1 MTRRPASATDRGWS
15 NSTVH
20 REVDNRHA
28 RWVFKVVL
36 GIAVA
41 LTPLAVYLLQTMSYV
56 ETSYAIED
64 LRGQEARLVD
74 AERRLTIE
82 KALMESLPAVEKR
95 AGTQLNLEH
104 PTAANMIV
112 VSPEVL
118 TQPARTS
125 AGTPRPR
132 SR

>member
-1 MTRRPASATDRGWS
+1 MRRPASTSVRGWQ

-36 GIAVA
+36 GVAIALA
-41 LTPLAVYLLQTMSYV
+41 PLAVYLLQTMAYV

-64 LRGQEARLVD
+64 LRGQEARLID

-82 KALMESLPAVEKR
+82 KAVMESLPAVEQR
-95 AGTQLNLEH
+95 AGIELGLEH
-104 PTAANMIV
+104 PKAARVIV
-112 VSPEVL
+112 VSPEDLVR
-118 TQPARTS
+118 PAPSEAPSR
-125 AGTPRPR
+125 RPR

>member
-1 MTRRPASATDRGWS
+1 MSRPSSASDRGWR

-36 GIAVA
+36 GVAIALA
-41 LTPLAVYLLQTMSYV
+41 PLAVYLLQTMSYV

-64 LRGQEARLVD
+64 LRGQEARLID

-82 KALMESLPAVEKR
+82 RAVIESLPAVEQR
-95 AGTQLNLEH
+95 AGVELGLEH
-104 PTAANMIV
+104 PRPARVIV
-112 VSPEVL
+112 VSRGEL
-118 TQPARTS
+118 GRPAPS
-125 AGTPRPR
+125 AAASHRPP

>member
-1 MTRRPASATDRGWS
+1 MTRRPASASDRGWR
-15 NSTVH
+15 NSAVH

-28 RWVFKVVL
+28 RWVVKVVL
-36 GIAVA
+36 GVAIALA
-41 LTPLAVYLLQTMSYV
+41 PLAVYLLQTMAYV
-56 ETSYAIED
+56 ETSYAIEE
-64 LRGQEARLVD
+64 LRGQEGRLVD

-95 AGTQLNLEH
+95 AGTQLKLEH

-112 VSPEVL
+112 VSPEDLVR
-118 TQPARTS
+118 PAPS
-125 AGTPRPR
+125 EAGSPRPR

>member
-1 MTRRPASATDRGWS
+1 MSRSASASDRGWR

-20 REVDNRHA
+20 REVDSRHA
-28 RWVFKVVL
+28 RWAFKVVL
-36 GIAVA
+36 GVAIA

-64 LRGQEARLVD
+64 LRGWEARLSD

-82 KALMESLPAVEKR
+82 KAVIESLPAVEER
-95 AGTQLNLEH
+95 AGVQLGLEH
-104 PTAANMIV
+104 PKAAHVIV
-112 VSPEVL
+112 VAPEDFGR
-118 TQPARTS
+118 PAPS
-125 AGTPRPR
+125 EAPSDPPS

>member
-1 MTRRPASATDRGWS
+1 MTRRPASAADRGWR
-15 NSTVH
+15 NSAVH
-20 REVDNRHA
+20 RDVDNRHA
-28 RWVFKVVL
+28 RWVAKVVL
-36 GIAVA
+36 GVAIALA
-41 LTPLAVYLLQTMSYV
+41 PLAVYLLQTMSYV

-82 KALMESLPAVEKR
+82 KAVMESLPAVEKR
-95 AGTQLNLEH
+95 AGAQLKLEH

-112 VSPEVL
+112 VSPEDLVR
-118 TQPARTS
+118 PAPHE
-125 AGTPRPR
+125 AGSPRPR

>member
-1 MTRRPASATDRGWS
+1 MSRTSSAHNRGWR

-28 RWVFKVVL
+28 RWAFRVVL
-36 GIAVA
+36 GVALA

-64 LRGQEARLVD
+64 LRGREARLID

-82 KALMESLPAVEKR
+82 RAVIESLPAVERR
-95 AGTQLNLEH
+95 AGAALGLEH
-104 PTAANMIV
+104 PPPSRVIV
-112 VSPEVL
+112 VSPSDLARPTRAE
-118 TQPARTS
+118 TPAR
-125 AGTPRPR
+125 RPPAR
-132 SR
+132 